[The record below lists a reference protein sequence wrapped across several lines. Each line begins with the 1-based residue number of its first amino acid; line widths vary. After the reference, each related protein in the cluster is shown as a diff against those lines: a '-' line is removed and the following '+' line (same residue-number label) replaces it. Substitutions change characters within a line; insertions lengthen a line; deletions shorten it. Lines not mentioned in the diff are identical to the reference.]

1 MINTIANLTSA
12 GLILGDEKL
21 NTVIVQ
27 QFGKSWCFPKG
38 HMEPGES
45 TLDCASREFRE
56 ETGLTTPMPTGDRMI
71 ESNPD
76 YAIGYTNDP
85 PLETVCTR
93 PAFTGKGWDGELKST
108 KYYLAT
114 PKGAH
119 GLCEDLDLS
128 GCRDDDITDVRVVDY
143 NTLLRMVQSV
153 QFHPADWNAMSIL
166 IEEMTSRYKGNR
178 KNEFRPMKFQY
189 EDPMLHSD
197 QLSINSLPKT
207 WDYRHD

>member
-56 ETGLTTPMPTGDRMI
+56 ETGLTAPMPTGDRMI
-71 ESNPD
+71 KSNTE
-76 YAIGYTNDP
+76 YVIGFTNDP
-85 PLETVCTR
+85 PVETVVTR
-93 PAFTGKGWDGELKST
+93 PTFTGKGWDGDVKST

-119 GLCEDLDLS
+119 GLCKDLDLS
-128 GCRDDDITDVRVVDY
+128 GHRDDDITDVRVVDY
-143 NTLLRMVQSV
+143 TTLLRMTQAA
-153 QFHPADWNAMSIL
+153 QFHPADWNAMAIL

-178 KNEFRPMKFQY
+178 KNDFKPMKFQY
-189 EDPMLHSD
+189 DDSQLHSV
-197 QLSINSLPKT
+197 QPNT
-207 WDYRHD
+207 WDYKYD